1 MCGNRDLLDD
11 RVVNILALLVDQMVE
26 NVVDQSCMYA
36 EHRGDDTLRKEDI
49 QFAVGQLFPELSRDN
64 KVSDVQTF
72 IDHLVNLNHAITN
85 SAGQPDNLTYGGI
98 PTSGVSVSVGGQ
110 VSTMN
115 YKNKL
120 LKVRKE

>member
-1 MCGNRDLLDD
+1 MCKDMCGNRELLDD

-64 KVSDVQTF
+64 KVSD
-72 IDHLVNLNHAITN
+72 I
-85 SAGQPDNLTYGGI
+85 
-98 PTSGVSVSVGGQ
+98 
-110 VSTMN
+110 
-115 YKNKL
+115 
-120 LKVRKE
+120 